1 MTSRALIPALCSL
14 LVGCT
19 TPVTPLTPYQDLP
32 VATYTSDR
40 TSTWLITD
48 RPRIGRVMIKPD
60 AKRMARMVIANGL
73 SLGSFATEL
82 RRPEPEGA
90 LEQWLIAERRNCHI
104 TDGYPIATYQ
114 WEFRYTCP

>member
-1 MTSRALIPALCSL
+1 MTRALIPALCSL

-19 TPVTPLTPYQDLP
+19 TPVTPLTPYENLP
-32 VATYTSDR
+32 ITTYMTSGT
-40 TSTWLITD
+40 TSWLIKD
-48 RPRIGRVMIKPD
+48 RPRVGRVLIQPD
-60 AKRMARMVIANGL
+60 AKRTVAMTFVAGL

>member
-1 MTSRALIPALCSL
+1 MNRALIPVLCSL

-19 TPVTPLTPYQDLP
+19 TPITPFTPYENLP
-32 VATYTSDR
+32 AAPYTENHK
-40 TSTWLITD
+40 TWLIKD
-48 RPRIGRVMIKPD
+48 RPNIGRALVQPNATGTIAMIL
-60 AKRMARMVIANGL
+60 VNGL
-73 SLGSFATEL
+73 SLGSFTTEL